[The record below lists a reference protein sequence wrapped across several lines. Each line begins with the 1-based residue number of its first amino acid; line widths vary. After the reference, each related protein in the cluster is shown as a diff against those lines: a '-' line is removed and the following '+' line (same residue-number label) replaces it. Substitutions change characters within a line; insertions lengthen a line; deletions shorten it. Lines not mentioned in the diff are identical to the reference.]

1 MFIILLAIYNCFNIP
16 FVLAFRP
23 EYGEALISF
32 FVDSVIDFLFAIDI
46 LINFRTTYIDS
57 LDGEEIFEG
66 KKIAHRYFFS
76 MRFWMDLISTIPFDK
91 MFSSLVDDDA
101 QQFLS
106 ALGMLKVF
114 RIGRIGNLI

>member
-1 MFIILLAIYNCFNIP
+1 M
-16 FVLAFRP
+16 
-23 EYGEALISF
+23 
-32 FVDSVIDFLFAIDI
+32 

-57 LDGEEIFEG
+57 LDGEEIFDG
-66 KKIAHRYFFS
+66 KKIALHYIFIL
-76 MRFWMDLISTIPFDK
+76 RFWMDLISTVPFDK
-91 MFSSLVDDDA
+91 MFSSLVDSDA